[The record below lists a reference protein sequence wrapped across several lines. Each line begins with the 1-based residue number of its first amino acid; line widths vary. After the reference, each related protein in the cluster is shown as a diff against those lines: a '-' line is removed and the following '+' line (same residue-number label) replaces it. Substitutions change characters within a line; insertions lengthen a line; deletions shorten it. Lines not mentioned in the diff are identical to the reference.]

1 MNGEGVVVLKMISVI
16 EDKEKLWKC
25 FRWKEMKDEEA
36 KAVPALHP
44 VAMLEEK
51 MLQRAL
57 IGQLTNL
64 E

>member
-1 MNGEGVVVLKMISVI
+1 
-16 EDKEKLWKC
+16 
-25 FRWKEMKDEEA
+25 MKDEEA

>member
-1 MNGEGVVVLKMISVI
+1 MGCGLQKDQCHGRQREVVEVFQMKGN
-16 EDKEKLWKC
+16 E
-25 FRWKEMKDEEA
+25 RWEA
-36 KAVPALHP
+36 NAVPALHL

-51 MLQRAL
+51 KPLQRAL

>member
-1 MNGEGVVVLKMISVI
+1 
-16 EDKEKLWKC
+16 
-25 FRWKEMKDEEA
+25 MKDEEA

-51 MLQRAL
+51 KTLQRAL

>member
-1 MNGEGVVVLKMISVI
+1 MVFKRISVM

-25 FRWKEMKDEEA
+25 FKKEMKDEEA
-36 KAVPALHP
+36 NAVPALHP

-51 MLQRAL
+51 KPLQRAL
-57 IGQLTNL
+57 IGQVTNL